1 MIKLVSV
8 EPKQDYRLLLRFSDG
23 AWGVYDFAHFVEA
36 NTPMTAPLR
45 DPAYFSRYF
54 IEIGALSWPNG
65 FDLSAGSLYRSLAER
80 EELHFATAA
89 A

>member
-8 EPKQDYRLLLRFSDG
+8 EPKQGYCLLLHFSDG
-23 AWGVYDFAHFVEA
+23 SGGVYDFAHFVEA

-45 DPAYFSRYF
+45 DPAYFSRHF
-54 IEIGALSWPNG
+54 IELGALSWPNG
-65 FDLSAGSLYRSLAER
+65 FDLSAASLHRSLAER
-80 EELHFATAA
+80 GELHLATAA